1 MRTTADTLEM
11 PVFRTDHNGKTRLA
25 RDIPMPVFYTDN
37 SGRTRLSQTAAQTAP
52 QDGFTA
58 QSGETAPPTVGERI
72 GKTFG
77 SVIKNRAAGFAN
89 GQATLYQ
96 AGQSG
101 RTSRDQELL
110 EGYRY
115 DLNRAQYDLS
125 VMEEQNR
132 QTPGYWSERD
142 LQSQRYI
149 IEDAQRKVDAVRQ
162 ATSSGAQEKA
172 TQASYQVADNLAAS
186 SAKDDERAKEGL
198 NTAGRFAVDL
208 SKGLIELGIDGL
220 TGKAFGNPMPL
231 RALGTFGS
239 NTQEARQAGAT
250 FQQQMAYGAGSAGAD
265 AAMRTLLNI
274 SESYKKIYGEGPL
287 NKMLQEVVD
296 DLSKTARG
304 RMALSAFVEGGKS
317 LVESEI
323 KHLLRRATYDED
335 ARFDTAGAVYN
346 VILSSAM
353 GAITGAFSPRQKAE
367 QEAQEEVVKPQD
379 PDTIET
385 KTETKATSEY
395 DAPLPPIDEE
405 LVKELKKSK
414 SKFTRKNML
423 FIVRDDFG
431 QIVWLETGS
440 KKGGLYHILYGN
452 GEKPGHE
459 DDFKKAFG
467 VTAEQVSSY
476 LYHVISE
483 GKVVSNEP
491 KLRNGR
497 YGYERVYKYQGR
509 YTVLMAIGINGFVV
523 TAYPYSE

>member
-1 MRTTADTLEM
+1 M
-11 PVFRTDHNGKTRLA
+11 
-25 RDIPMPVFYTDN
+25 
-37 SGRTRLSQTAAQTAP
+37 
-52 QDGFTA
+52 
-58 QSGETAPPTVGERI
+58 
-72 GKTFG
+72 
-77 SVIKNRAAGFAN
+77 
-89 GQATLYQ
+89 
-96 AGQSG
+96 
-101 RTSRDQELL
+101 
-110 EGYRY
+110 
-115 DLNRAQYDLS
+115 
-125 VMEEQNR
+125 
-132 QTPGYWSERD
+132 
-142 LQSQRYI
+142 
-149 IEDAQRKVDAVRQ
+149 DAVRQ

-198 NTAGRFAVDL
+198 NAAGRFAVDL

-220 TGKAFGNPMPL
+220 TGKAFGNPVPL

-379 PDTIET
+379 SDIIYLPDIQIGHSLGAKAKNYDIMDLKTGEHFNLIEGT
-385 KTETKATSEY
+385 YLQNVEVFAGKGVRSLFRNAAIYAERFGG
-395 DAPLPPIDEE
+395 
-405 LVKELKKSK
+405 KSK
-414 SKFTRKNML
+414 DWQH
-423 FIVRDDFG
+423 V
-431 QIVWLETGS
+431 
-440 KKGGLYHILYGN
+440 KG
-452 GEKPGHE
+452 
-459 DDFKKAFG
+459 F
-467 VTAEQVSSY
+467 
-476 LYHVISE
+476 
-483 GKVVSNEP
+483 
-491 KLRNGR
+491 
-497 YGYERVYKYQGR
+497 
-509 YTVLMAIGINGFVV
+509 GFVDYYGESRL
-523 TAYPYSE
+523 AELHWAQCEGIGKYDFFIKGWME